1 MGAIIGGVV
10 GCVALVC
17 GFGIAAVWLLRRN
30 KNANAK
36 DKAPSEPSSTL
47 DGARRDEK
55 PELEAYE
62 RSELFGRSLS
72 EMSAQGPAAYD
83 TALYRP
89 NYPPM
94 TPVELPVRASWK

>member
-1 MGAIIGGVV
+1 MV
-10 GCVALVC
+10 GCVALLC
-17 GFGIAAVWLLRRN
+17 GFGLAVVWLLRRN
-30 KNANAK
+30 RNADAK
-36 DKAPSEPSSTL
+36 DKTASEPSSIL
-47 DGARRDEK
+47 DGVEGARRDEK

-62 RSELFGRSLS
+62 RSELFGQALS
-72 EMSAQGPAAYD
+72 EMSARGPAAYD